1 MNEGCDGGWP
11 FFHGFLAENG
21 HMVTEECA
29 PYRGKTKGDH
39 CSNYADCAPHSKI
52 EKTRFVGKGYGDTSE
67 KKMMQEI
74 ARNGMVNGELNA
86 PHIFHMYTKG
96 VLTADGIKE
105 LHKKA
110 LSLAQVRS

>member
-1 MNEGCDGGWP
+1 
-11 FFHGFLAENG
+11 
-21 HMVTEECA
+21 
-29 PYRGKTKGDH
+29 
-39 CSNYADCAPHSKI
+39 
-52 EKTRFVGKGYGDTSE
+52 
-67 KKMMQEI
+67 MMQEI

-110 LSLAQVRS
+110 LSLAQVKT